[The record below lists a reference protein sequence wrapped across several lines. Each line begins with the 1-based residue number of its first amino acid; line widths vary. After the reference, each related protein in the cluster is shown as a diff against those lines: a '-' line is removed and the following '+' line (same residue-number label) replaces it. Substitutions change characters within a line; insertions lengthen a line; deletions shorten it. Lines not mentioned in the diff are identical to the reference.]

1 MVVVVVVVVDD
12 RKPAFRY
19 GGHSSDNVTGP
30 VGRDKSR
37 TVRAYY
43 YWPYGSTIFI

>member
-1 MVVVVVVVVDD
+1 MVVEVVVVDD

-19 GGHSSDNVTGP
+19 GGHMCSDNVTGP

-37 TVRAYY
+37 TVRAY
-43 YWPYGSTIFI
+43 